1 MNSRGKKDT
10 IDAFQFFYV
19 PPILRQ
25 FVNYVDR
32 VYTSAYTRVLRY
44 LDSIWIYLDSR
55 ET

>member
-10 IDAFQFFYV
+10 IDAFQFFFLQFYV
-19 PPILRQ
+19 NLSI
-25 FVNYVDR
+25 
-32 VYTSAYTRVLRY
+32 TSIAYTRVLRY